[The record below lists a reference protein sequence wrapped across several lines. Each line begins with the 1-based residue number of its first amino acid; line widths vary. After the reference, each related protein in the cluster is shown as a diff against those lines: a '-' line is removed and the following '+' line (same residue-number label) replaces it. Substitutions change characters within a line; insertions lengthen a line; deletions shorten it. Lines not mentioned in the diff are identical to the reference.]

1 MESEVREDAKINS
14 EPHKTSEMMR
24 QYDEEEEEEE
34 DGVQARQGLVQVIE
48 EAKPFK
54 PLEKNMFYIE
64 KSIFVISKYP
74 FFEQFERIL

>member
-1 MESEVREDAKINS
+1 
-14 EPHKTSEMMR
+14 MMR
-24 QYDEEEEEEE
+24 IYEEEEEEE
-34 DGVQARQGLVQVIE
+34 E
-48 EAKPFK
+48 EGAQDKTKGQDTKVAEEVKPYL